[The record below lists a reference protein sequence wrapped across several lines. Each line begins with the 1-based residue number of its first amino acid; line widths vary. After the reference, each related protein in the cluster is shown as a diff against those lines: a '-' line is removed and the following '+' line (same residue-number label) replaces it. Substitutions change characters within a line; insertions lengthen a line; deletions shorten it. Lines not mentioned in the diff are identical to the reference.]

1 MNEHNLDTYLNV
13 PQLSQLL
20 NVRPMTI
27 YGWVHDGMIPH
38 VKLGRLVRFS
48 ESEIRE
54 WLNKRRKEGR
64 TRREVEVLDYEAS

>member
-48 ESEIRE
+48 EREIRE